1 MQDWL
6 GRLEGSAF
14 SQVLRE
20 AVWLYP
26 AVEVVHILG
35 FSVLVGAI
43 VLFDLRVL
51 GFAKSLPVNDLARH
65 LLPWALAALLLI
77 VPSGLA
83 MFATQPLEF
92 VGSTVFLLKLG
103 LIAAAGLNALLF
115 HLGVYRSV
123 QGWNLG
129 RTAPGTARGQA
140 LLSIFLWA
148 GVITCGRLLAY
159 T

>member
-6 GRLEGSAF
+6 ATLEGSAF
-14 SQVLRE
+14 SQALRE
-20 AVWLYP
+20 TVWLYP
-26 AVEVVHILG
+26 AIEVVHILG
-35 FSVLVGAI
+35 FSVLAGAI
-43 VLFDLRVL
+43 ILFDLRVL

-65 LLPWALAALLLI
+65 LLRWALAALLLI
-77 VPSGLA
+77 VPAGLA

-92 VGSTVFLLKLG
+92 VGNRVFLLKLG

-123 QGWNLG
+123 EGWNLG
-129 RTAPGTARGQA
+129 ITAPGAARGQA
-140 LLSIFLWA
+140 LLSILLWA